1 MQQKISQA
9 LVLVGFIVAT
19 IGATGFHSPADSA
32 NGEAMMADGAVAE
45 DLGTTEPLAWTLL
58 GAGLAALIAGGFL
71 SRMSR
76 KSGGDGDQDGLASIH
91 EHLHAVRQAVVR
103 LDENRPS
110 DAELI
115 SQIDDLRGGLLFE
128 LGSQS
133 DDFAA
138 KVGFDA
144 YASVWSHF
152 ATCERLLN
160 RSWSMTAD
168 GHGDEGREEL
178 PRARAAADAAVLA
191 LEELGA

>member
-9 LVLVGFIVAT
+9 LVLVGFVVAT

-115 SQIDDLRGGLLFE
+115 SQIDDLRGGILFE